1 MNGDSSGV
9 RGFFERRMFL
19 VVVLVIVAIIAVA
32 FAVTA
37 LTYSAG
43 PEIRASGE
51 MYVSSSGDWNGT
63 DTASYEVALEFKDGD
78 GQLTITY
85 INGTFDPVENNTLKI
100 YSIKQN
106 GDTYS
111 LETEAGLLQ
120 LVKYTNHEGDFIN
133 GTTKV
138 VYVALWSDQRDV
150 GLVDPALFGMPQSYL
165 VAIILKQ
172 Q

>member
-1 MNGDSSGV
+1 MDDDGSDV

-19 VVVLVIVAIIAVA
+19 VVVLVIVAVIAVS
-32 FAVTA
+32 FAITA

-63 DTASYEVALEFKDGD
+63 DTASYEVALEFKNGE
-78 GQLTITY
+78 GQLTVTHTS
-85 INGTFDPVENNTLKI
+85 GTFDPVENNTLRI
-100 YSIKQN
+100 YSIKQM

-120 LVKYTNHEGDFIN
+120 LVKYTDQDGDIIN
-133 GTTKV
+133 GTAV
-138 VYVALWSDQRDV
+138 VTYVALWSYQRDI
-150 GLVDPALFGMPQSYL
+150 GMVDPALFGMPQSYL
-165 VAIILKQ
+165 VAIGLKQ

>member
-1 MNGDSSGV
+1 
-9 RGFFERRMFL
+9 MFL
-19 VVVLVIVAIIAVA
+19 VVVLVVGAVIAVS

-63 DTASYEVALEFKDGD
+63 DTASYEVALEFQDGD
-78 GQLTITY
+78 GQLTVTY
-85 INGTFDPVENNTLKI
+85 INGTFDPVENNTLRI
-100 YSIKQN
+100 YSIRQN

-120 LVKYTNHEGDFIN
+120 LVKYTYQEGDYIN
-133 GTTKV
+133 GTTLE
-138 VYVALWSDQRDV
+138 VYVALWSEERDI
-150 GLVDPALFGMPQSYL
+150 GMVDPTLFGMPQDYL
-165 VAIILKQ
+165 LAIGLKQ